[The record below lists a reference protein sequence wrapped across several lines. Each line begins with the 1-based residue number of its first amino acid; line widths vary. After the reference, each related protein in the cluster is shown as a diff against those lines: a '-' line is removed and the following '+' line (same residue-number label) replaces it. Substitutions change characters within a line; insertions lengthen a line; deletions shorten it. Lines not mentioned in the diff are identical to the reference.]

1 MKNKLLFFTFVIFL
15 SFLNVKI
22 SKSPLDNELRNEI
35 STYTVQ
41 KGDTLWSIA
50 NQFNAKNNEK
60 FIFELKNLNNLKNSI
75 IFENDILYIPQ
86 NI

>member
-1 MKNKLLFFTFVIFL
+1 MKIKFIFFIFVIL
-15 SFLNVKI
+15 MSFLNVKI
-22 SKSPLDNELRNEI
+22 SKSPLENELNNEI

-50 NQFNAKNNEK
+50 KQFNAKNNEK
-60 FIFELKNLNNLKNSI
+60 FILEIKNLNNLKNSI
-75 IFENDILYIPQ
+75 IFEDDILYIPQ

>member
-1 MKNKLLFFTFVIFL
+1 MKIKLLFFTFVIFL

-22 SKSPLDNELRNEI
+22 SKSPLENELINEI
-35 STYTVQ
+35 SIYTVQ

-50 NQFNAKNNEK
+50 NQFKAKNNEK

>member
-1 MKNKLLFFTFVIFL
+1 MKIKLLFFTFVIFL

-22 SKSPLDNELRNEI
+22 SKSPLENELINEI

-50 NQFNAKNNEK
+50 NQFNAKNYEK

-75 IFENDILYIPQ
+75 IFEDDILYIPQ

>member
-1 MKNKLLFFTFVIFL
+1 MKIKLLFFTFVIFL
-15 SFLNVKI
+15 SFLNVKM
-22 SKSPLDNELRNEI
+22 SKSPLENELINEI

-75 IFENDILYIPQ
+75 IFEDDILYIPQ

>member
-1 MKNKLLFFTFVIFL
+1 MKIKLLFFTFVIFL

-75 IFENDILYIPQ
+75 IFEDDILYIPQ

>member
-1 MKNKLLFFTFVIFL
+1 MKIKLLFFTFVIFL

-22 SKSPLDNELRNEI
+22 SKSPLDIELRNEI

-75 IFENDILYIPQ
+75 IFEDDILYIPQ

>member
-1 MKNKLLFFTFVIFL
+1 MKIKLLFFTFVIFL

-22 SKSPLDNELRNEI
+22 SKSPLENELNNEI

-75 IFENDILYIPQ
+75 IFEDDILYIPQ

>member
-1 MKNKLLFFTFVIFL
+1 MKIKLLFFTFVIFL

-22 SKSPLDNELRNEI
+22 TKSPLENELRNEI

-50 NQFNAKNNEK
+50 NQFNANNNEK

-75 IFENDILYIPQ
+75 IFEDDILYIPQ

>member
-1 MKNKLLFFTFVIFL
+1 MKIKLLFFTFVIFL
-15 SFLNVKI
+15 SFFNVKI
-22 SKSPLDNELRNEI
+22 SKSPLENELINEI

-75 IFENDILYIPQ
+75 IFEDDILYIPQ

>member
-1 MKNKLLFFTFVIFL
+1 MKIKLLFFTFVIFL
-15 SFLNVKI
+15 SFFNVKI
-22 SKSPLDNELRNEI
+22 SKSPLDNELRNEL

-75 IFENDILYIPQ
+75 IFEDDILYIPQ

>member
-1 MKNKLLFFTFVIFL
+1 MKIKLLFFTFVIFL

-22 SKSPLDNELRNEI
+22 SKSPLVNELRNEI

-50 NQFNAKNNEK
+50 KQFNAKNNEK

-75 IFENDILYIPQ
+75 IFEDDILYIPQ

>member
-75 IFENDILYIPQ
+75 IFEDDILYIPQ

>member
-1 MKNKLLFFTFVIFL
+1 MKIKLLFFTFVIFL

-22 SKSPLDNELRNEI
+22 SKSPLENELRNEI

-75 IFENDILYIPQ
+75 IFEDDILYIPQ

>member
-1 MKNKLLFFTFVIFL
+1 MKIKLLFFTFVIFL

-22 SKSPLDNELRNEI
+22 TKSPLENELRNEI
-35 STYTVQ
+35 NTYTVQ
-41 KGDTLWSIA
+41 KGYTLWSIA
-50 NQFNAKNNEK
+50 NQFNANNNEK

-75 IFENDILYIPQ
+75 IFEDDILYIPQ

>member
-1 MKNKLLFFTFVIFL
+1 MKIKLLFFTFVIFL

-22 SKSPLDNELRNEI
+22 SKSPLENELINEI
-35 STYTVQ
+35 SIYTVQ

>member
-1 MKNKLLFFTFVIFL
+1 M

-22 SKSPLDNELRNEI
+22 SKSPLENELNNEI

-75 IFENDILYIPQ
+75 IFEDDILYIPQ

>member
-1 MKNKLLFFTFVIFL
+1 MKIKLLFFTFAIFL

-22 SKSPLDNELRNEI
+22 SKSPLENELINEI

-75 IFENDILYIPQ
+75 IFEDDILYIPQ

>member
-1 MKNKLLFFTFVIFL
+1 MKIKLLFFTFVIFL

-22 SKSPLDNELRNEI
+22 SKSPLENELINEI

-75 IFENDILYIPQ
+75 IFEDDILYIPQ

>member
-1 MKNKLLFFTFVIFL
+1 MKIKLLFFTFVIFL

-60 FIFELKNLNNLKNSI
+60 FIFDLKNLNNLKNSI
-75 IFENDILYIPQ
+75 IFEDDILYIPQ

>member
-1 MKNKLLFFTFVIFL
+1 MKIKLLFFTFVIFL

>member
-1 MKNKLLFFTFVIFL
+1 MKIKLLFFTFVIFL

-22 SKSPLDNELRNEI
+22 SKSPLENELRNEI

-50 NQFNAKNNEK
+50 NQFNANNNEK

-75 IFENDILYIPQ
+75 IFEDDILYIPQ

>member
-1 MKNKLLFFTFVIFL
+1 MKIKLLFFTFVVFL
-15 SFLNVKI
+15 SFFNVKI
-22 SKSPLDNELRNEI
+22 SKSPLENELINEI

-75 IFENDILYIPQ
+75 IFEDDILYIPQ

>member
-1 MKNKLLFFTFVIFL
+1 MKIKLLFFTFVIFL

-22 SKSPLDNELRNEI
+22 SKSPLENELINEI